1 MSNGLIAFMMGI
13 GVATWVYSKMYS
25 RTGGNSQN
33 ASIVA
38 AIAGV
43 AAAGLM
49 LMVLAM
55 IPS

>member
-25 RTGGNSQN
+25 RTGGNSQ
-33 ASIVA
+33 S
-38 AIAGV
+38 AGV
-43 AAAGLM
+43 VAGVAGLAAAGLM
-49 LMVLAM
+49 FLILAM

>member
-1 MSNGLIAFMMGI
+1 MMGI

-33 ASIVA
+33 AGVV
-38 AIAGV
+38 AGV
-43 AAAGLM
+43 AGLAAAGVM
-49 LMVLAM
+49 LLVLSM